1 MARFFIVDGKQL
13 PDPDPRLTPDEVR
26 AYLAANF
33 YDWLANAETR
43 EERRGDDTHYTFTR
57 RIGTTGARAR
67 RASGPTV
74 DRIRRLIRAAP
85 EKRLRVWDLAAALT
99 LPNGDIDHVAAAARQ
114 PEVELALAECEANA
128 RATHAAAEALRH
140 LRPR

>member
-33 YDWLANAETR
+33 YDWLANAESR
-43 EERRGDDTHYTFTR
+43 EERRGDDTHYFFTR
-57 RIGTTGARAR
+57 RIGTKGTRRAGDPTAR
-67 RASGPTV
+67 RV
-74 DRIRRLIRAAP
+74 RCLIRVAP
-85 EKRLRVWDLAAALT
+85 EKALRVWDLAAALT
-99 LPNGDIDHVAAAARQ
+99 LPSGDLDHVAAAARQ
-114 PEVELALAECEANA
+114 PEVDLALAECESNA
-128 RATHAAAEALRH
+128 RATHAAAEALRR

>member
-13 PDPDPRLTPDEVR
+13 PDPDPRLTPDEIR

-33 YDWLANAETR
+33 YDWLANAESR
-43 EERRGDDTHYTFTR
+43 EERRGEDTHIFFTR
-57 RIGTTGARAR
+57 RIGTKGARRGGDPA
-67 RASGPTV
+67 ASRV
-74 DRIRRLIRAAP
+74 RRLIRAAP

-99 LPNGDIDHVAAAARQ
+99 LLDGDIDHVAAAARQ

-128 RATHAAAEALRH
+128 RATHAAAEALRR

>member
-33 YDWLANAETR
+33 YDWLTNAEAR
-43 EERRGDDTHYTFTR
+43 EERRGDDTHYTYTR
-57 RIGTTGARAR
+57 RIGTKGARVR
-67 RASGPTV
+67 RAGGPPAS
-74 DRIRRLIRAAP
+74 RIRRLIRATP
-85 EKRLRVWDLAAALT
+85 EKRLRVWELAAALT
-99 LPNGDIDHVAAAARQ
+99 LPNGDIDHVAAAVRQ
-114 PEVELALAECEANA
+114 PEVELTLAECEANA
-128 RATHAAAEALRH
+128 RATHAAAEALRR

>member
-33 YDWLANAETR
+33 YDWLANAEAR
-43 EERRGDDTHYTFTR
+43 EERRGDDTHYTYTR
-57 RIGTTGARAR
+57 RIGTKGARAR
-67 RASGPTV
+67 QAGGPPAS
-74 DRIRRLIRAAP
+74 RIWRLIRATP

-99 LPNGDIDHVAAAARQ
+99 LPNGDIDHLAAAERQ
-114 PEVELALAECEANA
+114 PEVELALAECEIVA
-128 RATHAAAEALRH
+128 RATHAAAEALRR

>member
-43 EERRGDDTHYTFTR
+43 EERRGDDTHYTYTR
-57 RIGTTGARAR
+57 RIGTKGARR
-67 RASGPTV
+67 STGPTAS
-74 DRIRRLIRAAP
+74 RIRRLIRAAP
-85 EKRLRVWDLAAALT
+85 EKHLRVWELAEALT
-99 LPNGDIDHVAAAARQ
+99 LPNGDIDHRAAAERQ
-114 PEVELALAECEANA
+114 PEIELALVECEANA
-128 RATHAAAEALRH
+128 RATHTAAEALRR
-140 LRPR
+140 LRPC

>member
-13 PDPDPRLTPDEVR
+13 PDPDSRLTPDEVR

-43 EERRGDDTHYTFTR
+43 EERRSDDTHYTFTR
-57 RIGTTGARAR
+57 RIGTKGAGSR
-67 RASGPTV
+67 RSAGPRNG
-74 DRIRRLIRAAP
+74 RIRRLIRAAP
-85 EKRLRVWDLAAALT
+85 EQRLRVWDLAAALT
-99 LPNGDIDHVAAAARQ
+99 LPSGDIDHLAAAQRQ
-114 PEVELALAECEANA
+114 PEIELALAECEASA
-128 RATHAAAEALRH
+128 RATHAAAEALRR

>member
-33 YDWLANAETR
+33 YDWLANAESR
-43 EERRGDDTHYTFTR
+43 EERRGDDTHIFFTR
-57 RIGTTGARAR
+57 RIGTKGAQP
-67 RASGPTV
+67 ASVPTAS
-74 DRIRRLIRAAP
+74 RIRRLIRGAP
-85 EKRLRVWDLAAALT
+85 EKSLRVWDLAAALT
-99 LPNGDIDHVAAAARQ
+99 LPNGDLDHVAAAARQ
-114 PEVELALAECEANA
+114 PEVELALAECESNA
-128 RATHAAAEALRH
+128 RATHAAAEALRR

>member
-33 YDWLANAETR
+33 YDWLANAEAR
-43 EERRGDDTHYTFTR
+43 EERRGDDTHYVYTR
-57 RIGTTGARAR
+57 RIGTKGARR
-67 RASGPTV
+67 STGPTAS
-74 DRIRRLIRAAP
+74 RIRRLIRATP

-99 LPNGDIDHVAAAARQ
+99 LPNGDIDHLAAAERQ
-114 PEVELALAECEANA
+114 PEVELALAECEAVA
-128 RATHAAAEALRH
+128 RATHAAAEALRR